1 MTKSKKQK
9 SEKQEIPELD
19 FSALDFFDPLDAIDS
34 SDYWLEPDILL
45 SQLVGSM
52 VNVGGMQ
59 MGITLFIKGA
69 VMTGLLVGE
78 REYLQAMT
86 DLFTTQAKQAMSGL
100 PEAAIQEA
108 MSAFDFVDLAESPSH
123 PPSSLGGG
131 ADDFEDDDDYI
142 YVPPRYLHLKDPI
155 IIRPESALTFMQ
167 SPIPIM
173 RLRLSNID
181 GWMLGQAVPMDMDD
195 MASDDAESVDELL
208 H

>member
-1 MTKSKKQK
+1 MSKNKKQK
-9 SEKQEIPELD
+9 PEKHDLSDLD
-19 FSALDFFDPLDAIDS
+19 FSAFDFFDPMDAIDS

-69 VMTGLLVGE
+69 VITGLLVGE
-78 REYLQAMT
+78 REYLQAIT
-86 DLFTTQAKQAMSGL
+86 DLFTNQAKQAMSGL

-108 MSAFDFVDLAESPSH
+108 ISAFDFVDLAESPSR
-123 PPSSLGGG
+123 PPSSFAGDV
-131 ADDFEDDDDYI
+131 DDFEDDDDYI

-181 GWMLGQAVPMDMDD
+181 GWMLGQAVPMEMDD
-195 MASDDAESVDELL
+195 MASDDAESLDELL